1 MASSYYGVIFLNN
14 FIYTDSNVVSCQNKY
29 SVHVGYTAIVVN
41 GLKERENPHALDA
54 RKWWGTRS
62 GVTVKHTVVSR
73 AIR

>member
-54 RKWWGTRS
+54 RK
-62 GVTVKHTVVSR
+62 
-73 AIR
+73 